1 MIERVVTEL
10 GPWAW
15 WVLGIVLLILEVL
28 MPGVFLV
35 WIGIAAIITGALSLA
50 LWETAFWTWHAQ
62 WLVFAVLSLI
72 AAIIGR
78 RIVSSRGQTSDQRNG
93 DDFRCYV
100 GMELEDSRGHLIDA
114 RPRGFCVTVPLRR
127 LLDSAFPAIGT
138 RDGALHL
145 NAGGEPLL
153 HEHAGKPVGGL
164 ARRHRRRDLHR
175 LGRQPRVSVSLL
187 RPGLGRPRPE
197 GWSFRLP
204 ACRPGSA

>member
-78 RIVSSRGQTSDQRNG
+78 RIVSSRGQTSDQPHLNQRG
-93 DDFRCYV
+93 QSLIGRTATLEQPIAEGRDRIRLDDTMWNV
-100 GMELEDSRGHLIDA
+100 QGPDL
-114 RPRGFCVTVPLRR
+114 PV
-127 LLDSAFPAIGT
+127 GT
-138 RDGALHL
+138 R
-145 NAGGEPLL
+145 
-153 HEHAGKPVGGL
+153 V
-164 ARRHRRRDLHR
+164 
-175 LGRQPRVSVSLL
+175 RVTTSS
-187 RPGLGRPRPE
+187 
-197 GWSFRLP
+197 
-204 ACRPGSA
+204 GSNLTVEAI

>member
-78 RIVSSRGQTSDQRNG
+78 RIVSSRGQTSDQ
-93 DDFRCYV
+93 
-100 GMELEDSRGHLIDA
+100 
-114 RPRGFCVTVPLRR
+114 P
-127 LLDSAFPAIGT
+127 
-138 RDGALHL
+138 HL
-145 NAGGEPLL
+145 NQRGQSLVGRTATLEQPIAEGRGRIRLDDTMWNVQGPDL
-153 HEHAGKPVGGL
+153 PVG
-164 ARRHRRRDLHR
+164 ARV
-175 LGRQPRVSVSLL
+175 RVTTSN
-187 RPGLGRPRPE
+187 
-197 GWSFRLP
+197 
-204 ACRPGSA
+204 GSNLTVEAI